1 MSLQINADQEERSVT
16 WKDIQLIMPTVCIL
30 IFTLLVIST
39 VIPYAFSTAINQ
51 LRALQARE
59 AAEEAVRSQLAQ
71 IQGGPENT
79 LIKEQQTQETQGSQ
93 EIQENQE
100 NNEDVTSTVS
110 PANPVILTAQIPTE
124 ISV

>member
-1 MSLQINADQEERSVT
+1 MSLQINTDEEERSVT
-16 WKDIQLIMPTVCIL
+16 WKDIRLIMPTVWIL
-30 IFTLLVIST
+30 IFALLVIST

-79 LIKEQQTQETQGSQ
+79 LIKEQETQETQGS
-93 EIQENQE
+93 QENQE